1 MLWPA
6 RSFTAIKH
14 WKCTRRLLLL
24 RVLAMSHTGSIRSDR
39 VVALLLLQAER
50 LERDGDAY
58 VTRCMAAFQHEV
70 AAMLPGFL
78 QQVGVE
84 PAVYMPQ

>member
-1 MLWPA
+1 MGAGPA
-6 RSFTAIKH
+6 
-14 WKCTRRLLLL
+14 
-24 RVLAMSHTGSIRSDR
+24 VTGSIHSDR
-39 VVALLLLQAER
+39 VMALLLLQAER

-78 QQVGVE
+78 QQVSSE
-84 PAVYMPQ
+84 QAVCMPPSLLELALVTMQNSG